1 MLLHN
6 ITLHHITSY
15 HIHFTIGMAAAVT
28 LSSVLGMIFYSIA
41 FLVNDAKRLEAK
53 VDRKA
58 LVRTQYLKYRENH
71 VHSLASAS
79 EDTPGQD
86 YGGHF

>member
-1 MLLHN
+1 
-6 ITLHHITSY
+6 
-15 HIHFTIGMAAAVT
+15 MAAAVT
-28 LSSVLGMIFYSIA
+28 LSSAFGMIFYSVA

-71 VHSLASAS
+71 THSLASAS
-79 EDTPGQD
+79 EDVSGQD

>member
-1 MLLHN
+1 M
-6 ITLHHITSY
+6 ISY
-15 HIHFTIGMAAAVT
+15 DMISYYAIGMAAAVT
-28 LSSVLGMIFYSIA
+28 LSSVFGMIFYSVA

-71 VHSLASAS
+71 IHSLASAS
-79 EDTPGQD
+79 EDVPDNQD